1 MDRVSV
7 TRKTIVT
14 MLWDPDR
21 ENDIFA
27 SETAT
32 YSYEVRGDAPYIEYS
47 KFGFKRTAEILAVG
61 RCPALTFTRFRLA
74 AYLRSLYGDENLR
87 NNDPY

>member
-1 MDRVSV
+1 MGQSTNLDHSV
-7 TRKTIVT
+7 RRNESGISNQKDYCYYVI

-32 YSYEVRGDAPYIEYS
+32 YSYEVRGNALYIEYS
-47 KFGFKRTAEILAVG
+47 KFGLKRTDA
-61 RCPALTFTRFRLA
+61 RP
-74 AYLRSLYGDENLR
+74 
-87 NNDPY
+87 